1 MNKPAALHPLAL
13 RGALGPILG
22 LALVATVPSALVS
35 PAHAQQQSASR
46 SDLAIESD
54 VLHQLASATSLHNQQ
69 ISASTDNG
77 VVTLTGSVTDD
88 ASAQLAQQTASS
100 VAGVRS
106 VVNHL
111 TIGGA
116 SASVAPAKPNPAHD
130 AGAAP
135 APAQDAGAPAAAQD
149 QPAFPQSSQPKSGAS
164 GDWGPAGPPP
174 DAQNGQIP
182 PPPSDAQA
190 PAPGAQPGENQPGEN
205 GPGENRPGENQP
217 GENQP
222 GAPGDQA
229 GAQNGDQGSLGPP
242 PSSTLPP
249 AGASNPRARNYPPP
263 ANHPQPA
270 RQPRYGA
277 PVGYGHSAPAA
288 PVTLPA
294 GTILRVRTVDP
305 LDSRRIQQGAI
316 FDVIA
321 AQDIFENGVLAVP
334 RGAAFQGQVLGV
346 KKAGVFRGSAGMAL
360 QLTNL
365 NLSGRAY
372 PLATD
377 VFASDTRGKGGY
389 TATNMVGAAAIGAI
403 IGAAAGGGPGAAI
416 GAVAG
421 SAGGAGISA
430 ATPSP
435 REVLPPETLLV
446 FHLAAPVTVAPVSY
460 QEAQRLA
467 TATERRQPI
476 DSRLNTRYGYPTPPP
491 PSPYPY

>member
-1 MNKPAALHPLAL
+1 MKKSTAHLHQLAL
-13 RGALGPILG
+13 RGALSPILG
-22 LALVATVPSALVS
+22 LALVATVPSVLVS
-35 PAHAQQQSASR
+35 PALAQQSASR
-46 SDLAIESD
+46 SDLSIESD

-88 ASAQLAQQTASS
+88 ASAQLAEHTASS

-130 AGAAP
+130 AGAPP
-135 APAQDAGAPAAAQD
+135 APAQDAGAPPAAQD
-149 QPAFPQSSQPKSGAS
+149 QPAFPQSSQPKPGTS

-182 PPPSDAQA
+182 PPPSDAQT
-190 PAPGAQPGENQPGEN
+190 PAPGSAQPGD
-205 GPGENRPGENQP
+205 NQP

-222 GAPGDQA
+222 GAAGDQA

-249 AGASNPRARNYPPP
+249 AGAPGPAARNYPPP
-263 ANHPQPA
+263 ANQPQPA
-270 RQPRYGA
+270 RQPSYGA
-277 PVGYGHSAPAA
+277 PVGYGRSAPAA

-305 LDSRRIQQGAI
+305 LDSRRVQQGAI
-316 FDVIA
+316 FDVVA

-389 TATNMVGAAAIGAI
+389 TAANTVGAAAIGAI

-421 SAGGAGISA
+421 GAGGAGISA

-491 PSPYPY
+491 PSLYPY